1 MLTVYA
7 PAKVNLVLEVLG
19 KYDED
24 YHRISSITQAIGLWD
39 ILNFEL
45 ADEVSFKCSEPSL
58 EEGNLVTQAAILLK
72 EATEYGKG
80 ARIELHKHIPWGMGL
95 GGGSSDAAVTL
106 LTLNELWGTHLSTR
120 ALLHL
125 ASRLGSDVPFF
136 IHGGTA
142 LVEGKGEKVTPL
154 PGVATAW
161 FVLLVPP
168 LPRMAGKT
176 RQLYNKLGRG
186 HYTRG
191 EFVRAA
197 LPSLMQGK
205 SIAPS
210 LLFNV
215 FDQIVSDVFPEIDE
229 YRSKFREAG
238 VASVCLSG
246 CGPCLF
252 TRLYEEAEANELCL
266 FLERQGLECYVAS
279 SLLRGPGG

>member
-19 KYDED
+19 KYDEH

-39 ILNFEL
+39 VLNFEL
-45 ADEVSFKCSEPSL
+45 ADEISFKCSEPSL
-58 EEGNLVTQAAILLK
+58 EEANLVREAAILLK
-72 EATEYGKG
+72 EVTECGKG
-80 ARIELHKHIPWGMGL
+80 ARIELHKRIPWGMGL

-106 LTLNELWGTHLSTR
+106 LTLNQLWGTHLSTL
-120 ALLHL
+120 ALVHL

-136 IHGGTA
+136 VHGGTA

-154 PGVATAW
+154 PSVPTAW

-176 RQLYNKLGRG
+176 RQLYNRLGRG
-186 HYTRG
+186 HYTKG

-197 LPSLMQGK
+197 LPALMQGK

-215 FDQIVSDVFPEIDE
+215 FDQVVSDVFPEIDE

-238 VASVCLSG
+238 AASVCLSG

-252 TRLYEEAEANELCL
+252 TRLYEEAKANELCL

>member
-72 EATEYGKG
+72 QVTKYGKG

-95 GGGSSDAAVTL
+95 GGGSSDAAITL

-136 IHGGTA
+136 IHGGAA
-142 LVEGKGEKVTPL
+142 LVEGRGEKVTPL
-154 PGVATAW
+154 PSVATAW
-161 FVLLVPP
+161 FILLVPP

-176 RQLYNKLGRG
+176 RQLYNRLSPV
-186 HYTRG
+186 HFTRG

-197 LPSLMQGK
+197 LLSLRQGRT
-205 SIAPS
+205 IAPS

-238 VASVCLSG
+238 AASVCLSG

-252 TRLYEEAEANELCL
+252 TRLHEEAEANELCL

>member
-24 YHRISSITQAIGLWD
+24 YHRISSISQAIGLWD

-72 EATEYGKG
+72 EVTGYGKG

-106 LTLNELWGTHLSTR
+106 LTLNELWGSCLSLPE
-120 ALLHL
+120 LLSL

-136 IHGGTA
+136 IQGGTA
-142 LVEGKGEKVTPL
+142 LVEGKGERVTAL
-154 PGVATAW
+154 PSPPAAW

-197 LPSLMQGK
+197 LLSLMQGK

-238 VASVCLSG
+238 AASVCLSG

-252 TRLYEEAEANELCL
+252 TRLHEEAEANELCL

>member
-1 MLTVYA
+1 MLTVCA

-19 KYDED
+19 EYDDD
-24 YHRISSITQAIGLWD
+24 YHQISSIVQTIGLQD

-58 EEGNLVTQAAILLK
+58 EEGNLVTQAATLLK
-72 EATEYGKG
+72 EVTKYGKG
-80 ARIELHKHIPWGMGL
+80 ARIELHKRIPWGMGL

-106 LTLNELWGTHLSTR
+106 LALNKLWETRLSTP

-154 PGVATAW
+154 PSVTTAW

-168 LPRMAGKT
+168 LPRIAGKT
-176 RQLYNKLGRG
+176 RQLYNRLNVRHLTK
-186 HYTRG
+186 G
-191 EFVRAA
+191 EFLRVA
-197 LPSLMQGK
+197 LPSLMRGK
-205 SIAPS
+205 TITAS

-215 FDQIVSDVFPEIDE
+215 FDEVASDIFPEIDD
-229 YRSKFREAG
+229 YKSRFREAG
-238 VASVCLSG
+238 APSVHLSG

-252 TRLYEEAEANELCL
+252 TVLYEETEANELCSCVK
-266 FLERQGLECYVAS
+266 RQGLECYVAS
-279 SLLRGPGG
+279 SVPRGSGG